1 MSLANGLDGSR
12 SGGGG
17 GGGCRG
23 GEASRCLSWLGV
35 AGAITSVTGAAPF
48 PDRAARGALLG
59 AGRRSETTR
68 TCRGD
73 SDRSPAA
80 TGAGAH
86 AVVKVRGPVGIS
98 TSCAAIG

>member
-12 SGGGG
+12 SG

-59 AGRRSETTR
+59 AGRRSETAC

-80 TGAGAH
+80 TGTGAH
-86 AVVKVRGPVGIS
+86 AVVKVWGPVGIS
-98 TSCAAIG
+98 TSCAAVG